1 MREASVGVE
10 VAVLEFLSPLTDA
23 EAGQVSQLV
32 TGVLGLVS
40 NSSFF
45 FKQSFVKTRVLH
57 KPGMEDIDILHMSYN

>member
-1 MREASVGVE
+1 MREACVGVE

-32 TGVLGLVS
+32 AGVLGLVS

-45 FKQSFVKTRVLH
+45 FKQSSV
-57 KPGMEDIDILHMSYN
+57 

>member
-32 TGVLGLVS
+32 TPQSGVVS

-45 FKQSFVKTRVLH
+45 SNNHLLKHESYINQGRLK
-57 KPGMEDIDILHMSYN
+57 ILAYN